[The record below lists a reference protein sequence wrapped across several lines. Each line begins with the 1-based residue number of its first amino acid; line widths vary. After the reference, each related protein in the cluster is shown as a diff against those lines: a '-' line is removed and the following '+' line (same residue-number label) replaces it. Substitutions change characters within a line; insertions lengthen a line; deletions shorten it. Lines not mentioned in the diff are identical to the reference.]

1 MKRIYTLLVVI
12 LLLCQSGLVQAA
24 DATLRVK
31 SPNGKLQVSFVLQ
44 KGKAIYSLTR
54 NGKEVISP
62 SSLGFTFRNMPE
74 LKGNFAVVGSSSR
87 SINEKWEQPWGERR
101 WIKNSC
107 GELVVKLCEKS
118 GLKRSINV
126 TFRVF
131 DDGLGFRYTF
141 PKQPTIDSLI
151 IASEETEF
159 NLSTADKAWWTPV
172 HVENSYYE
180 SIPRHTAI
188 AAIDTAN
195 TPATIETKDGLYLA
209 IHEANLTDYAS
220 MTLLNV
226 GNGKLRSE
234 LVSWSNGVKVYA
246 KAPFSTPWRMVI
258 VADKPGDLIT
268 SNIMLN
274 LNEPCKLKDIS
285 WVKPAKY
292 IGVWWGMH
300 INKYSWGQG
309 PKHGATTKI
318 VKEYIDFA
326 AANGFAGVLVEGWNE
341 GWDYDWSQEG
351 YRFNFTKA
359 YPDFDLPEIC
369 RYAASKNVKL
379 IGHHETGGF
388 AANYEKQLED
398 AFKLYQQNGVSCIK
412 TGYVNKYIDG
422 KEWHDSQYG
431 VRHYRKVFEEAARYH
446 IMIDN
451 HEPVKPTGLCR
462 TYPNFM
468 TQEGGRGQEYDAWS
482 MDGGNPPSYTTVI
495 PFTRMLAGPF
505 DFTPGTFNFEN
516 TGLKG
521 TRVQTTLA
529 KQLAMMV
536 VIYSPLQMASDLPE
550 SYEGNPAFKFIKDV
564 PCDWEE
570 TQVLN
575 GEIGQYI
582 TIARKDRNAE
592 GWYIGSITNEQERT
606 LAIPLSFLAKGKKYT
621 AQIYAD
627 GANAD
632 WKSNPT
638 SIAITAQQ
646 VDAQSTLTLK
656 MAKGGGAAVRI
667 VPVK

>member
-1 MKRIYTLLVVI
+1 MKRIYTLAVAL
-12 LLLCQSGLVQAA
+12 LLLCQTGLVLGAE
-24 DATLRVK
+24 ATLRAK
-31 SPNGKLQVSFVLQ
+31 SPNGRVQVSFVLQ
-44 KGKAIYSLTR
+44 KGTATYSLTR
-54 NGKEVISP
+54 NGKEVIAP

-74 LKGNFAVVGSSSR
+74 MKGNLAVVGSSSR

-101 WIKNSC
+101 WITNSC
-107 GELVVKLCEKS
+107 GELVVKLREKS
-118 GLKRSINV
+118 GLKRAINV

-141 PKQPTIDSLI
+141 PKQPNIDSLI

-159 NLSTADKAWWTPV
+159 SLPTADKAWWTPV
-172 HVENSYYE
+172 HGDNSYYE

-188 AAIDTAN
+188 AAIDTVN
-195 TPATIETKDGLYLA
+195 TPATIETRDGLYLA

-226 GNGKLRSE
+226 GKGKLRSE
-234 LVSWSNGVKVYA
+234 LVPWSNGVKVYA
-246 KAPFSTPWRMVI
+246 KAPFSTPWRTVI

-300 INKYSWGQG
+300 INKYTWGQG
-309 PKHGATTKI
+309 SKHGATTKI

-341 GWDYDWSQEG
+341 GWDYDWSKEG
-351 YRFNFTKA
+351 YRFSFTKA

-431 VRHYRKVFEEAARYH
+431 IRHYRKVFEEAARYR

-550 SYEGNPAFKFIKDV
+550 SYEGNPAFQFIKDV

-621 AQIYAD
+621 AQVYAD
-627 GANAD
+627 GADAD

-656 MAKGGGAAVRI
+656 LAKGGGAAVRI

>member
-1 MKRIYTLLVVI
+1 MKRIYTLAVA
-12 LLLCQSGLVQAA
+12 LLMLCQAGLVLGA
-24 DATLRVK
+24 DATLRAK

-44 KGKAIYSLTR
+44 KGKATYSLTR
-54 NGKEVISP
+54 NGKEVIAP
-62 SSLGFTFRNMPE
+62 SSLGFTFKNMPE
-74 LKGNFAVVGSSSR
+74 LKGNLTVVGSSSR

-101 WIKNSC
+101 WITNSC
-107 GELVVKLCEKS
+107 GELVVKLREKS
-118 GLKRSINV
+118 GLKRAINV

-131 DDGLGFRYTF
+131 DDGMGFRYTF
-141 PKQPTIDSLI
+141 PKQPNIDSLI

-159 NLSTADKAWWTPV
+159 SLPTADKAWWTPV
-172 HVENSYYE
+172 HGDNSYYE
-180 SIPRHTAI
+180 SIPHHTAI
-188 AAIDTAN
+188 AAIDTVN
-195 TPATIETKDGLYLA
+195 TPAIIETKDGLYLA

-226 GNGKLRSE
+226 GKGKLRSE
-234 LVSWSNGVKVYA
+234 LVPWSNGVKVYA
-246 KAPFSTPWRMVI
+246 KAPFSTPWRTVI

-285 WVKPAKY
+285 WIKPAKY

-300 INKYSWGQG
+300 INKYTWGQG

-341 GWDYDWSQEG
+341 GWDYDWSKEG
-351 YRFNFTKA
+351 YRFSFTKA

-431 VRHYRKVFEEAARYH
+431 IRHYRKVFEEAARYR

-550 SYEGNPAFKFIKDV
+550 SYEGNPAFQFIKDV

-570 TQVLN
+570 TLVLN

-627 GANAD
+627 GADAD

-656 MAKGGGAAVRI
+656 LAKGGGAAVRI